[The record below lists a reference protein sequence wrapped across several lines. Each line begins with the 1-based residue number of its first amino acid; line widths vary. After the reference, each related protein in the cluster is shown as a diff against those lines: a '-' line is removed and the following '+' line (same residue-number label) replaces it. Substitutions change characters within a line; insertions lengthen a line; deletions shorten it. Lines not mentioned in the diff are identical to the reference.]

1 MTFEEA
7 LRAELSSITG
17 LSNKVFPLHAKEGIK
32 APYVIYLSSEGVRDK
47 SFEGYLG
54 TQEVECEINIIHS
67 TYSNMKSLTKL
78 VLNKIIS
85 FQGNYI
91 GGYGPLIQN
100 VSYEKP
106 VELYEN
112 EVSLYRCLID
122 IKVRF

>member
-7 LRAELSSITG
+7 LRAELSSISG
-17 LSNKVFPLHAKEGIK
+17 LSNKVFPLHAKEGITT
-32 APYVIYLSSEGVRDK
+32 PYIIYVSSEGIPDK
-47 SFEGYLG
+47 TFEGYLDSK
-54 TQEVECEINIIHS
+54 EVECEINIIHNS
-67 TYSNMKSLTKL
+67 YSSMKSLTKS
-78 VLNKIIS
+78 VLDKIRS
-85 FQGNYI
+85 FQGRYI

-122 IKVRF
+122 IKVRY